1 MAAPE
6 HIQLFVQLEKNGR
19 APIAPAPR
27 TSEVSEKVDLYRL
40 LGVVVA
46 MFSLREHSE
55 YFPRNFFSITLLRY

>member
-6 HIQLFVQLEKNGR
+6 QIQLFVQLEKNGR
-19 APIAPAPR
+19 TPIAPAPR

-46 MFSLREHSE
+46 IFSLR
-55 YFPRNFFSITLLRY
+55 

>member
-6 HIQLFVQLEKNGR
+6 QIQLFVQLEKNGR
-19 APIAPAPR
+19 TPIAPAPR

-55 YFPRNFFSITLLRY
+55 YFPRNFLV

>member
-6 HIQLFVQLEKNGR
+6 QIQLFVQLEKNGR

-27 TSEVSEKVDLYRL
+27 TSEVSEKLDLYRL

-46 MFSLREHSE
+46 MFSLRWHSE
-55 YFPRNFFSITLLRY
+55 YFPRKFEV